1 MISVRTSMS
10 FEFILYEAGEG
21 VAKITLNRPD
31 VLNSFNRPM
40 AIEVR
45 QAFSAA
51 AADGDVRAVLL
62 TGAGRAFCAG
72 QDLAEMTPKEGPA
85 PDLGDIVAR
94 GYNPIVRT
102 IRQIDK
108 PVVCAVNGVAA
119 GAGANLAFACDFVL
133 AASEASFIQS
143 FTKIGLVPDTGGT
156 FFLPRTIGMAR
167 ATALMMLGTKVTA
180 AEAVAMGLIL
190 RAVDGG
196 TLMDEATALAKQ
208 LATQPTRGL
217 GLIKRAL
224 NASATNGLDEQLAL
238 EAQLQAEAGSTADYR
253 EGVKAFIEKRPPVFV
268 GR

>member
-1 MISVRTSMS
+1 MNYETI
-10 FEFILYEAGEG
+10 EFKLDDH
-21 VAKITLNRPD
+21 VARITLNRPD
-31 VLNSFNRPM
+31 RLNSFTAQMHQELR
-40 AIEVR
+40 
-45 QAFSAA
+45 SALADA
-51 AADGDVRAVLL
+51 AEARVVIL

-72 QDLAEMTPKEGPA
+72 QDLNERSVAADDRPV
-85 PDLGDIVAR
+85 DLWTTVETGW
-94 GYNPIVRT
+94 NPLIT
-102 IRQIDK
+102 ALTSMPQ
-108 PVVCAVNGVAA
+108 PVIAQVNGVAA